1 MGPDGGGTE
10 SSVPLSRPQ
19 PWEKEIVLAGPEEK
33 KNITL
38 TTLKDIRHI
47 DFTFRNARPTV
58 LKELKRAKDEKRLA
72 RVCRFLTESQCPACG
87 GSRLSEAARA
97 PRITDSDGGSR
108 NLADATA
115 LTLVELVEW
124 APKVIEPLP
133 ASMRP
138 MSKSLVTQLL
148 SMAERLTGV
157 GLGYLT
163 LDRAGSSLSTGERQ
177 RVQLARAVRN
187 RTTGVLY
194 VLDEPSIGLHPANI
208 EGLLALVS
216 DLLGDGNSVLL
227 GHHDVQVLRQADSF
241 IEIGPGS
248 GGTAGGRV
256 VAEGTPEQVA
266 ANDDSA
272 TGTFRA

>member
-1 MGPDGGGTE
+1 
-10 SSVPLSRPQ
+10 
-19 PWEKEIVLAGPEEK
+19 
-33 KNITL
+33 
-38 TTLKDIRHI
+38 
-47 DFTFRNARPTV
+47 
-58 LKELKRAKDEKRLA
+58 
-72 RVCRFLTESQCPACG
+72 
-87 GSRLSEAARA
+87 
-97 PRITDSDGGSR
+97 
-108 NLADATA
+108 
-115 LTLVELVEW
+115 
-124 APKVIEPLP
+124 
-133 ASMRP
+133 
-138 MSKSLVTQLL
+138 MSKSPVTQLL
-148 SMAERLTGV
+148 SMAERLTGL

-194 VLDEPSIGLHPANI
+194 VLDEPSIGLHPAII

-227 GHHDVQVLRQADSF
+227 VDHDVQVLRQADSL

-248 GGTAGGRV
+248 GGGTAGGRV
-256 VAEGTPEQVA
+256 VAEETPEQVA